1 MKKVAIIT
9 ILVLFA
15 VSGFGQ
21 TGNQWNIVIDQVAT
35 DSMYVWKPMK
45 TDGYMQLQFDV
56 TSFGVTDSVVVDVY
70 YLFKDRFTDEYV
82 PVQIELGVTDVLP
95 LTISR
100 KPYAGNGALAIM
112 NGDSTYAK
120 SVKIENFLG
129 DALGIL
135 VTKTTAEAGDTLK
148 VRLRK

>member
-15 VSGFGQ
+15 VSGFSQ
-21 TGNQWNIVIDQVAT
+21 TGNQWNIVMDQTAA

-56 TSFGVTDSVVVDVY
+56 TSFGVADSVTVDVY

-82 PVQIELGVTDVLP
+82 PVQIELGVTDALP

-100 KPYAGNGALAIM
+100 KPYVGNGALAIM